1 MRVFGIIGWS
11 GGGKTTLIKSLIPKI
26 VRRGLSISTLKHA
39 HHEFDIDKPGKD
51 SFEHRN
57 SGAQEVL
64 ISSSKR
70 WALIHENRGQAELSL
85 NQLLSKIS
93 PVDLVLVEG
102 FKNSQHSKIEVY
114 RKSNKKPLLQPNDPV
129 VCAIASDVLLP
140 SVSVPVFQIDN
151 TEKIV
156 EFILYETGLKNRL

>member
-114 RKSNKKPLLQPNDPV
+114 RKSNKKPLLQPNDPA

-140 SVSVPVFQIDN
+140 SVSVPVFQIDLSLIHISEP
-151 TEKIV
+151 TRP
-156 EFILYETGLKNRL
+156 Y

>member
-114 RKSNKKPLLQPNDPV
+114 RKSNKIP
-129 VCAIASDVLLP
+129 
-140 SVSVPVFQIDN
+140 
-151 TEKIV
+151 
-156 EFILYETGLKNRL
+156 ILIKLNKTH